1 MTTFI
6 LKKYEEPENSTNAE
20 QEQKPQE
27 TQASDKEQITV
38 EIKGSISQIVADA
51 LYRLMPAQTEEEK
64 QTEVKGDAINVT
76 TLSTEEINED
86 PIGAFSKINKGDV
99 VYIQNKG
106 FHTAKE
112 EWFLTNLPNKTND
125 VFYSVESLA
134 KHFKAKTKASWD
146 EN

>member
-1 MTTFI
+1 MTTFV

-27 TQASDKEQITV
+27 DQTPKKEQITV

-51 LYRLMPAQTEEEK
+51 LYRLMPTE
-64 QTEVKGDAINVT
+64 TEQDNQAEVDTDPVNVT
-76 TLSTEEINED
+76 ALSTEEINED
-86 PIGAFSKINKGDV
+86 PVAAFSKVNKGDI

-106 FHTAKE
+106 FHTGKE
-112 EWFLTNLPNKTND
+112 EWFLMNLPNKTND

-134 KHFKAKTKASWD
+134 KHFKAKLKAS
-146 EN
+146 

>member
-1 MTTFI
+1 MTTFV

-27 TQASDKEQITV
+27 GQAPKKEQITV

-51 LYRLMPAQTEEEK
+51 LYRLMPAETDQDK
-64 QTEVKGDAINVT
+64 QAEVDADPVNVT

-86 PIGAFSKINKGDV
+86 PVAAFSKVNKGDI

-106 FHTAKE
+106 FHTGKE

-125 VFYSVESLA
+125 IFYSVESLA
-134 KHFKAKTKASWD
+134 KHFKAKLKAS
-146 EN
+146 